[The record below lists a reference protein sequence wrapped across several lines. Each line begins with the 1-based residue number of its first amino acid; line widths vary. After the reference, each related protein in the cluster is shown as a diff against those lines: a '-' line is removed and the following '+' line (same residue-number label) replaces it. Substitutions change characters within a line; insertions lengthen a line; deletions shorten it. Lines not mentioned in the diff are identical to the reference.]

1 METNSVEWKLPSILI
16 KMAYHL
22 ESLTVANV
30 QFILIISFDEKKATN
45 VYEMKIEMCNKDK
58 RKQ

>member
-30 QFILIISFDEKKATN
+30 QFILIISFEGEKPTN